1 MEKQRHDTMDLIAIA
16 ALTAAAVPLLAF
28 AGLPEA
34 ARVPLGLPFLLFLP
48 GYALMAAIFPRR
60 GGPDPA
66 ERLALSA
73 MVSLAVVALIGIAL
87 NYSPWGVRPES
98 IIGCVGLFILLS
110 SFLGLLYRRTVPA
123 AERPDLS
130 PRSLAASA
138 ARNAR
143 LLAYPGAA
151 ALGIVAAVA
160 VIALAVPGAGRRGTS
175 EPFTEFYLLGADGA
189 ADGYPT
195 ALTIGEPAGVKFGVV
210 NREGVEAQYAV
221 SLLVNGAQ
229 TARFGPITLPS
240 GERREQLITF
250 RLNAPGAGQTVRLV
264 LQKDGQTVPY
274 RSLHL
279 RVDALPAPE
288 PPQPLAAE
296 SAPAPAGAEP
306 LDVTREP
313 AAEQPAAG
321 QPPPAPAEAAP
332 RVHTVTPGEN
342 LSLIAGLYGITLK
355 ALLGVNELDDPDLIY
370 PNQRINLPPATS
382 GQGS

>member
-1 MEKQRHDTMDLIAIA
+1 MDLIAVA

-48 GYALMAAIFPRR
+48 GYTLIAAIFPRP
-60 GGPDPA
+60 GWPDAA

-87 NYSPWGVRPES
+87 NYSPWGVRAES
-98 IIGCVGLFILLS
+98 IIGFVGLFILLS

-123 AERPDLS
+123 AERPDLG

-138 ARNAR
+138 SRNAR

-151 ALGIVAAVA
+151 ALGLLVAVA
-160 VIALAVPGAGRRGTS
+160 VIVLAIPGAGQRGTS
-175 EPFTEFYLLGADGA
+175 EPFTEFYLLGADGTA
-189 ADGYPT
+189 EGYPT
-195 ALTIGEPAGVKFGVV
+195 ALTVGDPARVKFGVV

-221 SLLVNGAQ
+221 SLLINGAQ

-240 GERREQLITF
+240 DERREHLITF
-250 RLNAPGAGQTVRLV
+250 SLNAPGAGQTVRLV

-279 RVDALPAPE
+279 RVDALPPPGPPPSLAAEGAPAGVE
-288 PPQPLAAE
+288 AEPLAA
-296 SAPAPAGAEP
+296 A
-306 LDVTREP
+306 REP
-313 AAEQPAAG
+313 EPEQPAAG
-321 QPPPAPAEAAP
+321 QPQGAQAEAAP
-332 RVHTVTPGEN
+332 GVHIVTPGEN
-342 LSLIAGLYGITLK
+342 LTRIAGLYGITLK

-370 PNQRINLPPATS
+370 PNQRINLPPVTS

>member
-1 MEKQRHDTMDLIAIA
+1 MDLIAVA

-48 GYALMAAIFPRR
+48 GYTLIAAIFPRP
-60 GGPDPA
+60 GWPDTT

-87 NYSPWGVRPES
+87 NYSPWGVRAES
-98 IIGCVGLFILLS
+98 IIGFVGLFILLS
-110 SFLGLLYRRTVPA
+110 SFLGLLYRGTVPA
-123 AERPDLS
+123 AERPDLG

-138 ARNAR
+138 SRNAR

-151 ALGIVAAVA
+151 ALGLLVAVA
-160 VIALAVPGAGRRGTS
+160 VIILAIPDAGQRGTS
-175 EPFTEFYLLGADGA
+175 EPFTEFYLLGADGTA
-189 ADGYPT
+189 EGYPT
-195 ALTIGEPAGVKFGVV
+195 ALTAGEPARVKFGVV

-221 SLLVNGAQ
+221 SLFINGAQ

-240 GERREQLITF
+240 GERRERLITF
-250 RLNAPGAGQTVRLV
+250 SLNAPGAGQTVRLV
-264 LQKDGQTVPY
+264 LQKDGQTAPY

-279 RVDALPAPE
+279 RVDALPAPG
-288 PPQPLAAE
+288 PPPLAAE
-296 SAPAPAGAEP
+296 GAPAGVEAEP
-306 LDVTREP
+306 LDVAREP
-313 AAEQPAAG
+313 GPEQLAAG
-321 QPPPAPAEAAP
+321 QPQGAQAQAAP
-332 RVHTVTPGEN
+332 GVHIVTPGEN
-342 LSLIAGLYGITLK
+342 LTRIAGLYGITLN

-370 PNQRINLPPATS
+370 PNQRINLPPVTS